1 MLIVIVILELLVVGS
16 DSFDIMG
23 VLLVVVE
30 SVDELFTDVR
40 VLSLG
45 SVEKTCEGAILDLS
59 IFDGSNG

>member
-30 SVDELFTDVR
+30 SVDKLFVDVT
-40 VLSLG
+40 VLILG
-45 SVEKTCEGAILDLS
+45 SVKRHMKVL
-59 IFDGSNG
+59 F